1 MTEFRSRFR
10 RALSAGSYSGA
21 TVKGDFRCGVALQA
35 TCREMRFEDC
45 RMEQINFSGSK
56 FDDCHFVR
64 CNLSGAN
71 FNATTFHDSSFND
84 CTLDMA
90 GFRGASLW
98 RTSLVGGRAEYSS
111 FEEALVRDCLFDI
124 QLHGADLRFSSTKG
138 LDMGTSNLWAASA
151 NFSCRNFRDVR
162 YSEDQVQTF
171 LGLIAR
177 TTGNDELR
185 KSISGLLS
193 AKTARIIE
201 VLVRREQEV

>member
-1 MTEFRSRFR
+1 MEFRSRYR
-10 RALSAGSYSGA
+10 RSLSAGTYSGTTA
-21 TVKGDFRCGVALQA
+21 KGDFRCGICLQS
-35 TCREMRFEDC
+35 TLKEMRFEDC

-56 FDDCHFVR
+56 FEECHFVR

-71 FNATTFHDSSFND
+71 FNATTFHDSSFSD

-98 RTSLVGGRAEYSS
+98 RTKLVGGRAEYSS
-111 FEEALVRDCLFDI
+111 FEETLVRDCLFDL